1 MLQLGTFCVL
11 SEFFFLRLNQYNPIV
26 VIHVLAWAHC
36 KGQFRVISLSLD
48 LLTGHLIS
56 SFGAFRSTHWQQTVV
71 YIDEPISVEQDT
83 VVAGT
88 IQLTPCERR
97 NPYVRPKWR
106 QFIASH
112 LNLVFFNSNISGT
125 NCLLLFVVS
134 RKRCY
139 CQYLIFI
146 TGKLCNCALAR
157 SRRQRR

>member
-1 MLQLGTFCVL
+1 M
-11 SEFFFLRLNQYNPIV
+11 Y
-26 VIHVLAWAHC
+26 LALVHC
-36 KGQFRVISLSLD
+36 KGQFRVISPSLD

-112 LNLVFFNSNISGT
+112 LNLVVLIQIHQVQTVSCYLWCHENGVIVNIKFSSPVKSVIAHSLAPGASDDDYS
-125 NCLLLFVVS
+125 LDGGKGRSDIDLS
-134 RKRCY
+134 R
-139 CQYLIFI
+139 
-146 TGKLCNCALAR
+146 N
-157 SRRQRR
+157 